1 MAKAI
6 QHKSQTQGAQT
17 DLKMYK
23 TSKMEYLQIHNFP
36 FKNVTFLTI
45 EYKIYLKI
53 LKNFAAWLRF
63 KTGKAL
69 RSTVKKISNFSKDNF
84 VKKSLS
90 LSTKRKLCIV
100 LKPNCSSLWKILL
113 EILIMASKAIL
124 SCWTL
129 LKLLILSHPTP
140 PTQAKPLRRTGH
152 NQQVDSSLALL

>member
-1 MAKAI
+1 MGRFTPVNRLRTWQKLFNTNLK
-6 QHKSQTQGAQT
+6 HRGAQT

-23 TSKMEYLQIHNFP
+23 TCKMKYLQIHNFP

-53 LKNFAAWLRF
+53 FKNFAASLRF
-63 KTGKAL
+63 KAGKVL
-69 RSTVKKISNFSKDNF
+69 RSAVKNISNFSNENF

-90 LSTKRKLCIV
+90 LSTKRKLYIV
-100 LKPNCSSLWKILL
+100 LKPNCASLRKILL

-129 LKLLILSHPTP
+129 LKLLILSHTN
-140 PTQAKPLRRTGH
+140 ASY
-152 NQQVDSSLALL
+152 SS